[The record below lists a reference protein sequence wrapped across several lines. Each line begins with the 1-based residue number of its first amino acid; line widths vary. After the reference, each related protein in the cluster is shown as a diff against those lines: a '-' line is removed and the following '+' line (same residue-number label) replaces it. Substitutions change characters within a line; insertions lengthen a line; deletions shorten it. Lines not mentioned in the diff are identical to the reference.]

1 MKASWTVP
9 RGWRLTLVGAFAF
22 AFAFLLLRASTAEY
36 GAVQSSSHAM
46 QHTAAGIRMASGA
59 PSRATPP
66 PPQAT
71 GAALTCKRLL
81 PAAAPRWRRAP
92 VHHRGFRAAAEKI
105 KNGNY
110 VDEKSGRL
118 CPVPAGGPSP
128 AGRSS
133 QPGRP
138 GPAARPA
145 LTFWPR
151 RCGCTASAAFL
162 SRRRKAARCE
172 GMLRWLLLGSVAAV
186 GVTDT
191 VTTASSA
198 QAGDAAETV
207 GAEYVVDPDIHPLE
221 RIKQWTEQIEKNNGS
236 AFCHSLSTSILAVR
250 CVRGD
255 TLPC

>member
-92 VHHRGFRAAAEKI
+92 VHHRGFRVLEKI

-118 CPVPAGGPSP
+118 CPVP
-128 AGRSS
+128 
-133 QPGRP
+133 
-138 GPAARPA
+138 
-145 LTFWPR
+145 
-151 RCGCTASAAFL
+151 
-162 SRRRKAARCE
+162 SRRPQAQQAAAASR
-172 GMLRWLLLGSVAAV
+172 GARGPRHDLR
-186 GVTDT
+186 
-191 VTTASSA
+191 
-198 QAGDAAETV
+198 
-207 GAEYVVDPDIHPLE
+207 
-221 RIKQWTEQIEKNNGS
+221 
-236 AFCHSLSTSILAVR
+236 
-250 CVRGD
+250 
-255 TLPC
+255 